1 MDLEEARAFVREHHR
16 AVMTTTRDDGSPQM
30 SPVAVGVD
38 AQGYLV
44 VSTRRTAMKTRNVRK
59 RPTTWLCVLS
69 DEFFG
74 PWVQV
79 EGTVEIIEL
88 PDAME
93 PLVEYYRQVSGEHP
107 DWDDYR
113 SAMEREQRVLLRVA
127 LRRAGPDVRG

>member
-1 MDLEEARAFVREHHR
+1 MDLDDARAFVRDHHR

-30 SPVAVGVD
+30 SPVAVAVD
-38 AQGYLV
+38 DQGYLV
-44 VSTRRTAMKTRNVRK
+44 VSTRNMAMKTRNLRK
-59 RPTTWLCVLS
+59 RPTAWLCVIS

-79 EGTVEIIEL
+79 EGTVEIVEL
-88 PDAME
+88 PEAME

-113 SAMEREQRVLLRVA
+113 AAMEREQRVLLRVA